1 LTEIDFTHLDSDGK
15 IKMVDITNKQVTLR
29 TAEASGEIIV
39 SKEIFEK
46 ILKKQ
51 VSKGDVITTAKIAA
65 ISGAKKTSDLI
76 PLCHQIKLTAIDVEF
91 DFKEGKDSFD
101 FNEQSSN
108 SDQIMNKIVV
118 NASVSGEDKTG
129 VEMEALTAVSIA
141 LLTIYD
147 MCKALSKDMV
157 IGNIRLIK
165 KTGGKSNFN
174 KEAKVGQKDKTK

>member
-1 LTEIDFTHLDSDGK
+1 MSEADFTHLDSDGK

-51 VSKGDVITTAKIAA
+51 ISKGDVITTAKIAA

-76 PLCHQIKLTAIDVEF
+76 PLCHQIKLTSIDIEF
-91 DFKEGKDSFD
+91 DFKESKTKFNSNESF
-101 FNEQSSN
+101 SN
-108 SDQIMNKIVV
+108 PDQIINKIIV

-147 MCKALSKDMV
+147 MCKALSKDMI

-174 KEAKVGQKDKTK
+174 KES

>member
-1 LTEIDFTHLDSDGK
+1 MSEADFTHLDSDGK
-15 IKMVDITNKQVTLR
+15 IKMVDITNKSVTFR
-29 TAEASGEIIV
+29 TAKASGEIIV

-65 ISGAKKTSDLI
+65 ISGAKKTYDLI
-76 PLCHQIKLTAIDVEF
+76 PLCHQIKLTSIDIEF
-91 DFKEGKDSFD
+91 DFKEGKANFD
-101 FNEQSSN
+101 YNESSNNSEQSEK
-108 SDQIMNKIVV
+108 IINKIIVS
-118 NASVSGEDKTG
+118 ACVSGEDKTG

-147 MCKALSKDMV
+147 MCKALSKDMI

-174 KEAKVGQKDKTK
+174 RELKK